1 MTQFSIELQLLSIVT
16 LGGVDGYLPRSN
28 LRQLHDLGIL
38 SSVALTLSK
47 HLRDLFPQGSLV
59 CMPLLLF
66 RTSYNLSRPN
76 YPSSQQSTTVN
87 VKPNRLIGALAKVP
101 WVHFGGLPSVEIFC
115 FTIADSALGRFWCGS
130 RFAESTLPSFSGL
143 FYFKSN

>member
-1 MTQFSIELQLLSIVT
+1 M
-16 LGGVDGYLPRSN
+16 DGYLLRSN

-38 SSVALTLSK
+38 SSVALIPSK

-59 CMPLLLF
+59 CMLLLLF

-76 YPSSQQSTTVN
+76 CPSSQQSTTVN
-87 VKPNRLIGALAKVP
+87 VNPNLLIGALAKVP
-101 WVHFGGLPSVEIFC
+101 LVNFGGLPSVEIFC
-115 FTIADSALGRFWCGS
+115 FTIADSALGRFLRGF